1 MSNKKSKHSAQSNGK
16 KEPKEMTKEEKLFL
30 QLDELEKE
38 IEKSKQEHE
47 KEQKELEEILKQKE
61 KVQQKID
68 ELTHQLRDIEKDI
81 DEKKKKAQEEID
93 EQKKRIHEELDEEKK
108 KIVEKENELKEREK
122 KLIEQQNEQA
132 KQQNEIDR
140 QLENA
145 RQGFQTELRK
155 ERIAFDNSLA
165 EDRAELSRQ
174 MEELKAKTK
183 QVEELFRTEKA
194 RIDKELKD
202 YKEKQLKKI
211 DAELQSQRDEIAKEK
226 EKLHSMKMN
235 LEQQQKELEIAQEV
249 AKASKERYEKQYA
262 KIDEEVEQRLQSLH
276 QDLIKEKDAYR
287 NQCNKLSK
295 EKDELRKE
303 RMALIDKLKS
313 LTSEDTTGLKE
324 ENEKLK
330 AIFKQESLFIEKLR
344 KHGIDAT
351 TLSTQLFK
359 LDAYDRL
366 EQQYKQCLDE
376 NGKLM
381 VENTR
386 AQVNKEEL
394 ELANDRANRYENS
407 YVEAIAMLEKIK
419 KPTRSEKLSKFSE
432 GYSNFD
438 KILELR
444 KITSDLTEVKW
455 LDLIMN
461 GMKESGIII
470 SRKLLYAFHTSIKI
484 HEWSPLVVLAGVSG
498 TGKSELPRQYAHHGG
513 MNFISIPVKPD
524 WDSMQSLFGYYN
536 SIENKFEATD
546 LCKAIYHMKENGLDD
561 TMLLVLLDEM
571 NLAYVE
577 LYFSDL
583 LSKFETIRG
592 TKDDVVYEIDLG
604 AGDKS
609 EEMKIGK
616 NILWVGT
623 MNEDETTKALSD
635 KVVDRSTLLTF
646 PRPTTLVSR
655 NSDVEIS
662 PRERYLPR
670 SVWEK
675 WCHNTLD
682 EANVKGLIDI
692 EEYRC
697 IVESINKKMSKL
709 NRNLGHRVWQSIERY
724 VFSHPLVIDNKSSK
738 TRFKEEFDSA
748 FAEAVAFKIM
758 PKLRGLE
765 VSGETKKVLDDIG
778 NIIAKDISLLVED
791 YKHAMGL
798 SSKIFQWSS
807 AIFMDEKGE

>member
-1 MSNKKSKHSAQSNGK
+1 MAKKKDKQVTQPIK
-16 KEPKEMTKEEKLFL
+16 IDEPKEITKEEELML
-30 QLDELEKE
+30 QLDELEKSIE
-38 IEKSKQEHE
+38 IAKQEYD
-47 KEQKELEEILKQKE
+47 KVQKELEKVLKQKE
-61 KVQQKID
+61 ETQKKVD
-68 ELTHQLRDIEKDI
+68 ELTQHLKDAEKEI
-81 DEKKKKAQEEID
+81 NEQKKKAQAEID
-93 EQKKRIHEELDEEKK
+93 EQKKKIEKK
-108 KIVEKENELKEREK
+108 EAELKEKEK
-122 KLIEQQNEQA
+122 ELIEQQNEQA

-174 MEELKAKTK
+174 REELKAEKER
-183 QVEELFRTEKA
+183 VEKECQTERA
-194 RIDKELKD
+194 RIDKELKT
-202 YKEKQLKKI
+202 YKEKGLKAI
-211 DAELQSQRDEIAKEK
+211 DDELQAQRDEIKQEK
-226 EKLHSMKMN
+226 EKLHS
-235 LEQQQKELEIAQEV
+235 KELDLERQQVELETAQEA

-262 KIDEEVEQRLQSLH
+262 KIDEEVEQRLQSFY
-276 QDLIKEKDAYR
+276 QDLIKENETYR
-287 NQCNKLSK
+287 SQCNKLSK

-303 RMALIDKLKS
+303 KMALIDKLKS

-324 ENEKLK
+324 ENETLKQKLK
-330 AIFKQESLFIEKLR
+330 AIYEQESLIVEKLR
-344 KHGIDAT
+344 KHGIDAA
-351 TLSTQLFK
+351 TLSTQLLK

-381 VENTR
+381 VENSR
-386 AQVNKEEL
+386 AQVKKEEL
-394 ELANDRANRYENS
+394 ELANDRANRFENS

-432 GYSNFD
+432 GYSDFD
-438 KILELR
+438 KLLSLR
-444 KITSDLTEVKW
+444 KIASDLTEVKW
-455 LDLIMN
+455 LDLIMK
-461 GMKESGIII
+461 GMKDSGIII

-513 MNFISIPVKPD
+513 MNFISVPVKPD

-592 TKDDVVYEIDLG
+592 TKDAAVYEIDLG
-604 AGDKS
+604 ASDKS

-662 PRERYLPR
+662 PRERYLPK

-682 EANVKGLIDI
+682 EANVKGLINI
-692 EEYRC
+692 EEYRS
-697 IVESINKKMSKL
+697 IVELINEQMSKL

-724 VFSHPLVIDNKSSK
+724 VFSHPLVVDSKSSK

-778 NIIAKDISLLVED
+778 NIIAKDIPLLVED

-807 AIFMDEKGE
+807 AMFMDEKGE